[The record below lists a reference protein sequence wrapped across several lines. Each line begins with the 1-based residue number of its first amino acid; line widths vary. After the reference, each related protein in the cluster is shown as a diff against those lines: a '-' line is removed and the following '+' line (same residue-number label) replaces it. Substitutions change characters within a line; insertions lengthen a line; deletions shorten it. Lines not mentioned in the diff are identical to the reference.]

1 MIYCTSCQR
10 ETPDERLP
18 KTAANLENDTEKRE
32 NKALILGAAR
42 PEGGARGINGTVR
55 FEELNAVNG
64 EGKRR
69 LWRAE
74 ASRLPGTEKD

>member
-32 NKALILGAAR
+32 NKALILGAER

-55 FEELNAVNG
+55 FEELNARLTEERKRFG
-64 EGKRR
+64 ERMRVTGRM
-69 LWRAE
+69 
-74 ASRLPGTEKD
+74 EKD